1 MPIFPVAPMIVISF
15 CMLMLMYLKVME
27 ANIKV
32 EKIAEKN
39 KIQLAY
45 LKQLLKGRKFVRN
58 RTIRCTDAGIY
69 RTPGQW

>member
-1 MPIFPVAPMIVISF
+1 
-15 CMLMLMYLKVME
+15 ME